1 MEIQVIEQAG
11 TTLAVIIGDI
21 DGKTA
26 SIVQEQVLPLVSSGK
41 NVLLDMGKV
50 EYMSSAGLRLL
61 LTLYR
66 HSTANNGKLVLS
78 GLSDEIR
85 ETMDATGF
93 LAHFTVVNN
102 TAEGI
107 AAFSS

>member
-26 SIVQEQVLPLVSSGK
+26 SIVQERVLPLVSSGK
-41 NVLLDMGKV
+41 NCLLDMGRV

-61 LTLYR
+61 LMLYR
-66 HSTANNGKLVLS
+66 HSAANKGKLVLS
-78 GLSDEIR
+78 GLSDEIK

-93 LAHFTVVNN
+93 LVHFTVVND
-102 TAEGI
+102 TAEGM
-107 AAFSS
+107 AAFTS

>member
-11 TTLAVIIGDI
+11 ATLAVIIGDI
-21 DGKTA
+21 DGRTA
-26 SIVQEQVLPLVSSGK
+26 SIVQERVLPLVSSGK
-41 NVLLDMGKV
+41 NVLLDMEKV

-61 LTLYR
+61 IMLYR
-66 HSTANNGKLVLS
+66 QSAANNGKLVLS
-78 GLSDEIR
+78 GLSEDIK

-93 LAHFTVVNN
+93 LAHFTVVND

-107 AAFSS
+107 AAFAS